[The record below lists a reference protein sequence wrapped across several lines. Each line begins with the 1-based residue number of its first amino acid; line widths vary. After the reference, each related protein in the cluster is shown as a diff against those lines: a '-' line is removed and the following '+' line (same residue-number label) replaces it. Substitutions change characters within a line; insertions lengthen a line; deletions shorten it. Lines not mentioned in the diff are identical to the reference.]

1 MPFAYALVVITV
13 IDIRH
18 QIIPD
23 VITIPGMVAGL
34 LINLF
39 DNIGI
44 LRSSLGLLIGGGS
57 LFLISWLYFLM
68 TGKEGM
74 GGGDIKLIA
83 MIGAWLGVGAILPVV
98 LIASFSGT
106 VVGIIYLSL
115 MKKKKDFPIPFGPF
129 LSFGAILYMLFERAI
144 SYIFI
149 FPMP

>member
-18 QIIPD
+18 QIIPN

-34 LINLF
+34 LISIFYHSFLKAA
-39 DNIGI
+39 
-44 LRSSLGLLIGGGS
+44 LGLLIGGGS
-57 LFLISWLYFLM
+57 LFLVAWLYFLI

-83 MIGAWLGVGAILPVV
+83 MIGAWLGIGAILPVV

-106 VVGIIYLSL
+106 VVGITYLIL
-115 MKKKKDFPIPFGPF
+115 MKKEKDFPIPFGPF
-129 LSFGAILYMLFERAI
+129 LSFGAILYMLFEKTI
-144 SYIFI
+144 SCI
-149 FPMP
+149 FPVML